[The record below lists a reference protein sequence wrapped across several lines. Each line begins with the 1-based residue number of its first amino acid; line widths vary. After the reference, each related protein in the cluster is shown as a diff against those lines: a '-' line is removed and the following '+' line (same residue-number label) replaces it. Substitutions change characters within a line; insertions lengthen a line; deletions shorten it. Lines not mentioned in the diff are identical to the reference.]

1 MSTPLD
7 AVAVRTYK
15 TSSGEERKQYT
26 NLGKAWPFRDGKPG
40 YTVKLSAIPAPVD
53 GEYVIML
60 FEPREK
66 DGSSG
71 GGASR
76 RPSAASSGGGFSA
89 GGMDDNIPFLPET
102 RG

>member
-1 MSTPLD
+1 MNAPLD

-15 TSSGEERKQYT
+15 TSSGEERKAYT

-60 FEPREK
+60 FEPKEK
-66 DGSSG
+66 DQNSG
-71 GGASR
+71 GSQRSARPASGG
-76 RPSAASSGGGFSA
+76 SGGGFSA
-89 GGMDDNIPFLPET
+89 GGLDDGIPF
-102 RG
+102 